1 MYMYTMHYT
10 NWHLGHN
17 TTHLCAAVELNRYT
31 TLIMAL
37 SADVVLHVY
46 MHNYSASDRHYQN
59 HDHVHVHDIV
69 LVLYMYT
76 AVENI
81 TTQLIKAAW

>member
-46 MHNYSASDRHYQN
+46 MHNYSDMHYQN